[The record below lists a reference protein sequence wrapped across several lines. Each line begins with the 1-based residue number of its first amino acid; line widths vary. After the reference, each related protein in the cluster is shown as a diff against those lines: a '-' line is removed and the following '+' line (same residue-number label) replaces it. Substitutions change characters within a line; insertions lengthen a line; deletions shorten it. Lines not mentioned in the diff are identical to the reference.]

1 MIKFANRVMDIK
13 GSEIRESYKIM
24 SLPGMISLA
33 AGSPDPKLYPVEE
46 LKDVAI
52 RARNKGTDAFSYMA
66 TEGYGPLRE
75 KIAARMREKM
85 NVDCKMENIMILTG
99 SQQGIEM
106 SAKVFVNEGDYIA
119 CESPSYMGAFTAF
132 NTYLPEYVGVPT
144 DEYGMIPEELDKI
157 LEENTKI
164 KMIYVIPNFQNPT
177 GHTWT
182 LERRK
187 AFMEVIN
194 KHEIPV
200 IEDDPYGQIRFEG
213 EDIPTLKSM
222 DTKGLV
228 IYLGSFSKILVPG
241 YRVGWVCA
249 SDEIFQKYY
258 LVKQGLD
265 MHSTASVQVE
275 INEYLEIYDLDKHI
289 DKIRAT
295 YKKKKDAMLK
305 AMEECFPES
314 VKWSKPEGGLF
325 VWVTLP
331 EGVNAKDLLN
341 ICVKHKVIFISG
353 AAFYPDGGG
362 KNTFR
367 MSFAS
372 MDEEIMVE
380 GIRRIGAAMK
390 EFMKE

>member
-1 MIKFANRVMDIK
+1 MAR
-13 GSEIRESYKIM
+13 
-24 SLPGMISLA
+24 
-33 AGSPDPKLYPVEE
+33 
-46 LKDVAI
+46 
-52 RARNKGTDAFSYMA
+52 RASQGTDAFSYMA

-75 KIAARMREKM
+75 KIAARMQEKM
-85 NVDCKMENIMILTG
+85 NVDCKTENIMILTG

-144 DEYGMIPEELDKI
+144 DEEGMLPEELDKI
-157 LEENTKI
+157 LTENDKV

-187 AFMEVIN
+187 AFMEVVN

-228 IYLGSFSKILVPG
+228 VYLGSFSKILVPG

-275 INEYLEIYDLDKHI
+275 INEYMEIYDLDQHI
-289 DKIRAT
+289 EKIRAT
-295 YKKKKDAMLK
+295 YKKKKDSMLEAMK
-305 AMEECFPES
+305 ESFPKS
-314 VKWSKPEGGLF
+314 VTWSKPEGGLF

-331 EGVNAKDLLN
+331 EGKNAKELLN
-341 ICVKHKVIFISG
+341 VCIEHKVIFISG
-353 AAFYPDGGG
+353 SAFYPDGGG
-362 KNTFR
+362 ENTFR

-372 MDEEIMVE
+372 MDQQVMVE
-380 GIRRIGAAMK
+380 GIRRIGEAMK
-390 EFMKE
+390 EFLRE